1 MKILARYLFGNL
13 MRPMLYLT
21 VAFTLL
27 FIVGDLMDNA
37 SDFLNAGTSPLE
49 LGYYYALRLPSMVIM
64 IVPLCLL
71 LAVLYSLSTLTR
83 HSEITAMR
91 ASGISIYR
99 IVHPYLFMGILC
111 LAFTAAVNEYT
122 GPKFAYRADQFVDN
136 QTRDDDQVYYEQI
149 AFKNPAAGHIW
160 YIHQFDTR
168 NYTMKDVELTQQRE
182 DGSDRWKYNA
192 KKARWMDGRWWFE
205 NGAMQEYDERGNRLG
220 LAKPF
225 QILEMRDLP
234 EIPEDFMGEIKDP
247 AYQSSAELWE
257 YIKTHQFL
265 SPETLAKYEV
275 DFHHRLSM
283 PFVCII
289 IVMIGIPVG
298 AHTGR
303 KGAFAGIMLALGMF
317 FGFYA
322 TQFTMEYLAKQ
333 MYIVPWL
340 GPWGAIIAF
349 STIGGIMIHR
359 MR

>member
-1 MKILARYLFGNL
+1 MV
-13 MRPMLYLT
+13 YLT

-37 SDFLNAGTSPLE
+37 SDFLGAGTTPLE

-71 LAVLYSLSTLTR
+71 LSVLYSLSSLTR

-111 LAFTAAVNEYT
+111 LVFTAVVNEYT
-122 GPKFAYRADQFVDN
+122 GPKFAYRADQFVKN
-136 QTRDDDQVYYEQI
+136 QTHSDEQVYYQQI
-149 AFKNPAAGHIW
+149 AFKNPADGNIW
-160 YIHQFDTR
+160 YIKQFDTR
-168 NYTMKDVELTQQRE
+168 DYSMTGVELTQQRE
-182 DGSDRWKYNA
+182 DGSDLKKYNA
-192 KKARWMDGRWWFE
+192 EKARWMDNRWWFE
-205 NGAMQEYDERGNRLG
+205 NGTLQQYDERGNRKG
-220 LAKPF
+220 LAEPF
-225 QILEMRDLP
+225 QILEMRNLP
-234 EIPEDFMGEIKDP
+234 EVPEDFMGEIKDP

-257 YIKTHQFL
+257 YIQTHQFL
-265 SPETLAKYEV
+265 SPETLTKYEV

-283 PFVCII
+283 PFVCLII
-289 IVMIGIPVG
+289 IMIGIPVG

-322 TQFTMEYLAKQ
+322 TQFTLEYLAKQ
-333 MYIVPWL
+333 MYIAPWV

-349 STIGGIMIHR
+349 SIIGGIMIHR

>member
-1 MKILARYLFGNL
+1 MKILARYLFKNL
-13 MRPMLYLT
+13 MRPMVYLT
-21 VAFTLL
+21 MAFTLL

-37 SDFLNAGTSPLE
+37 SEFMEAGTSPLE

-71 LAVLYSLSTLTR
+71 LAVLYSLSALTR

-99 IVHPYLFMGILC
+99 IVRPYLLMGILC
-111 LAFTAAVNEYT
+111 LVFTAVVNEYT
-122 GPKFAYRADQFVDN
+122 GPKFAYRADQFVKN
-136 QTRDDDQVYYEQI
+136 QTHSDEQVYYQQI
-149 AFKNPAAGHIW
+149 AFKNPAAGNIW
-160 YIHQFDTR
+160 YIQKFDTR
-168 NYTMKDVELTQQRE
+168 DYTMRDIELTQQRK
-182 DGSDRWKYNA
+182 DGSDLRKYTA
-192 KKARWMDGRWWFE
+192 EKARWMDGRWWFE
-205 NGAMQEYDERGNRLG
+205 NGSVQEYDRQGNRKG
-220 LAKPF
+220 IAEPF
-225 QILEMRDLP
+225 QALEMRDLS
-234 EIPEDFMGEIKDP
+234 ELPEDFMGEIKDP

-257 YIKTHQFL
+257 YIQTHQFL
-265 SPETLAKYEV
+265 SPETLTKYEV

-283 PFVCII
+283 PFVCLI

-317 FGFYA
+317 FAFYA

-333 MYIVPWL
+333 MYLAPWL
-340 GPWGAIIAF
+340 GPWGALIAF
-349 STIGGIMIHR
+349 SIIGGIMIHR